1 LDSKVLEYTIYVA
14 LSAVLTIW
22 VATTLSQH
30 GKRFLVDVFRGDE
43 SLADSVNHLLVVGFY
58 LVNLG
63 YISLQLKLD
72 ILPANFAQ
80 VVEALAT
87 KVGFVL
93 VVLGVM
99 HFGNLFVLARMRR
112 HAIQD
117 QRPPLSPP
125 PLLPPPIA
133 PMAPAYVPAPIPAPA
148 PQGPSTN
155 PRRRA

>member
-1 LDSKVLEYTIYVA
+1 MTFIDFKVVDYLIYVG
-14 LSAVLTIW
+14 LSSVLTIW
-22 VATTLSQH
+22 VATTLSRH
-30 GKRFLVDVFRGDE
+30 GRRFLVDVFRGDE

-72 ILPANFAQ
+72 TAPADTAQ

-93 VVLGVM
+93 VVLGAM

-112 HAIQD
+112 NAINDAKPAQ
-117 QRPPLSPP
+117 PPAPI
-125 PLLPPPIA
+125 LPPPMMPPVA
-133 PMAPAYVPAPIPAPA
+133 
-148 PQGPSTN
+148 
-155 PRRRA
+155 RA

>member
-1 LDSKVLEYTIYVA
+1 MDSKVLEYTIYVA
-14 LSAVLTIW
+14 LSAILTVW
-22 VATTLSQH
+22 VATTLSRH
-30 GKRFLVDVFRGDE
+30 GKRFLVDVFRGDN

-72 ILPANFAQ
+72 IPPANFAQ

-112 HAIQD
+112 NAIRD
-117 QRPPLSPP
+117 QQPQFPPMPILPP
-125 PLLPPPIA
+125 PLA
-133 PMAPAYVPAPIPAPA
+133 PMTPA
-148 PQGPSTN
+148 
-155 PRRRA
+155 